1 MLYDNLANATKE
13 NFAIFEMSSK
23 ELEPAVQFDILL
35 TITSRWKRNVTKL
48 IQLLI
53 LALFA
58 DFAFLDARR
67 CMPVATVWRAEAS
80 QRGHMTHGRQWT

>member
-1 MLYDNLANATKE
+1 MPPTATTSQK
-13 NFAIFEMSSK
+13 NFYSGLLDVARGSEGVGGSK
-23 ELEPAVQFDILL
+23 CE
-35 TITSRWKRNVTKL
+35 VTK
-48 IQLLI
+48 LI

-80 QRGHMTHGRQWT
+80 QRGHMTHRRQWT

>member
-1 MLYDNLANATKE
+1 MTLRMTKFYSGLLDVARGSE
-13 NFAIFEMSSK
+13 GVGVIGGSK
-23 ELEPAVQFDILL
+23 CE
-35 TITSRWKRNVTKL
+35 VTK
-48 IQLLI
+48 LI

-80 QRGHMTHGRQWT
+80 QRGRMTHGRQWT